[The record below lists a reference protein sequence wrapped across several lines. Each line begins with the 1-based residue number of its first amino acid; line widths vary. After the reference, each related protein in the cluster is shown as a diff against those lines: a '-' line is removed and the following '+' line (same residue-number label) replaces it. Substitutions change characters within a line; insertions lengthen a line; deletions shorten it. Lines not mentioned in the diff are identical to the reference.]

1 MGAADEGGR
10 NMQAV
15 AARFNAWQQNTLCLA
30 GVVIVG
36 MIAYPPW
43 LCEPRGHG

>member
-1 MGAADEGGR
+1 
-10 NMQAV
+10 MQAV